1 MDGHSDRSRAVAVED
16 HDVVTADDPICN
28 ESRARQGS
36 NDAAAVQDRQ
46 LSVSH
51 PLRRDRHAA
60 DFRKR
65 VGGMVRP

>member
-16 HDVVTADDPICN
+16 HDVVTADDSICN